1 GGPSRGGSDFGR
13 QRKTGAGKT
22 ESPGHAGGGGIRP
35 PRLAIYARPLRML
48 LGLGRYVTSLH
59 GRHYDRKM

>member
-1 GGPSRGGSDFGR
+1 
-13 QRKTGAGKT
+13 
-22 ESPGHAGGGGIRP
+22 
-35 PRLAIYARPLRML
+35 ML